1 MKAYLLLCLR
11 LLGWQLAELG
21 WWRLGLLG
29 ALQVVA
35 LGRALVGLAAYP
47 TGLWLVPPAVALLTL
62 SQHRR
67 RSDLD
72 FLHLTTPAF
81 RPWLALEYALWS
93 GCVLVK

>member
-1 MKAYLLLCLR
+1 MR
-11 LLGWQLAELG
+11 LLGRQLAELV
-21 WWRLGLLG
+21 WWRLGLLR
-29 ALQVVA
+29 ALLVVA
-35 LGRALVGLAAYP
+35 LGRALVGLA
-47 TGLWLVPPAVALLTL
+47 AVALLTL